1 MGDHSRAVALGNAQ
15 RRTFVSFHPLTIIK
29 EKAFEVVVRSF
40 LNHKLQQY
48 GVMTKL
54 ELDSKAKT
62 IRVELDLRGETVPI
76 LIEAGSYAVTEV
88 NGQTFLSVDKF
99 KTSREW
105 LTTMLNEYVVKKPL
119 PIPKAA
125 GIAL

>member
-1 MGDHSRAVALGNAQ
+1 
-15 RRTFVSFHPLTIIK
+15 VSFHPLTILK
-29 EKAFEVVVRSF
+29 EKAFEVVVRAF

-62 IRVELDLRGETVPI
+62 IRVELDLNGETTPI
-76 LIEAGSYAVTEV
+76 LIEAGSYAISEV
-88 NGQTFLSVDKF
+88 NGQTFISVDKF

-105 LTTMLNEYVVKKPL
+105 LTTFLNDYAVKKPVA
-119 PIPKAA
+119 IPKAA
-125 GIAL
+125 TMAL